1 MKTLSHLAAIAFT
14 PVLCLAGPTDSKT
27 TDATGQKF
35 AERTPAKPL
44 RVLLAGAGTSHDFPR
59 FFLGTDAVTL
69 KATGGIDVAATPN
82 LDETLALLPQADVL
96 VFSGNHDQYGQPAFQ
111 EALHAFADAGK
122 GIVLLHAATWSHP
135 WKGFNDR
142 FVAGRTPSHG
152 KGEFEVTIT
161 DTGHAVTAKIPAAFK
176 ITDEN
181 YRIQIPDGSKV
192 HVCAENTPDGQ
203 PTANPSVWVV
213 KDPKTRIVCI
223 TLGHAAD
230 AHDNP
235 AFKTLLANAVKW
247 VAVHREVPPDPNV
260 GNSN

>member
-1 MKTLSHLAAIAFT
+1 MKKIYLLSVIMFT
-14 PVLCLAGPTDSKT
+14 PAFCLADSSDPKT

-69 KATGGIDVAATPN
+69 KAAGGIDVAATPN
-82 LDETLALLPQADVL
+82 LAETLSLLPQADVL
-96 VFSGNHDQYGQPAFQ
+96 VFSGNHDHYGQPEFQ

-135 WKGFNDR
+135 WKGYNDR

-152 KGEFEVTIT
+152 NGEFEVTIT
-161 DTGHAVTAKIPAAFK
+161 DTSHAVTAAVPASFK

-181 YRIQIPDGSKV
+181 YRIKIPDRSKV
-192 HVCAENTPDGQ
+192 HICAENAPDGH
-203 PTANPSVWVV
+203 PEANPSVWVV

-223 TLGHAAD
+223 TLGHATD
-230 AHDNP
+230 AHDHP
-235 AFKTLLANAVKW
+235 AFKTLLINAVKW
-247 VAVHREVPPDPNV
+247 VAGR
-260 GNSN
+260 